1 MEISEK
7 IVKYESLLENV
18 KGIQE
23 LLEKSNLYKTLMNQQ
38 KELAKMEKEL
48 KTEIKENETP
58 LLMGNHLQFVLQIR
72 HSQQRTYDLEL
83 IKSKDELLA
92 RRVIVESI
100 DDSVFKILE
109 KEGKIKEPLQY
120 YKMSEDLTKAVLIQA
135 IKKEEK

>member
-58 LLMGNHLQFVLQIR
+58 LLIGNHLQFVLQIR